1 MVAPRF
7 VNQPYLHV
15 VDTSRFFQSAQII
28 NDPPAHIAGITI
40 KDWTSFMASSSKAA
54 NEPAAIDPAV
64 IDLNAAHLTLGT
76 AAAKVKILKG
86 INLQIGAGETVG
98 VLGPSGAGK
107 TSLLMVMAGL
117 ETLTKGRI
125 ALAGTDITNMQ
136 EDPLAALRRDMVG
149 IVFQAFRL
157 IPSLTA
163 LQNVSIPLELA
174 GRADAETSAAAAL
187 RSVGLGHRLTHLPDQ
202 MSGGEQQRVAI
213 ARAIAPKP
221 RILLTDEPT
230 GNLDSATGKKVVN
243 ILFKSAHEA
252 GAALVLV
259 THDASL
265 AARCSR
271 VLEIEDGL
279 IARDTKQW
287 PRPLQTP
294 AEITAKP

>member
-1 MVAPRF
+1 
-7 VNQPYLHV
+7 
-15 VDTSRFFQSAQII
+15 
-28 NDPPAHIAGITI
+28 
-40 KDWTSFMASSSKAA
+40 MASSSKAA
-54 NEPAAIDPAV
+54 NEPATIDPAV

-98 VLGPSGAGK
+98 S
-107 TSLLMVMAGL
+107 
-117 ETLTKGRI
+117 LTKGRI

-221 RILLTDEPT
+221 RILLADEPT
-230 GNLDSATGKKVVN
+230 GNLDSATGEKVVN
-243 ILFKSAHEA
+243 ILFKSAQEA

-279 IARDTKQW
+279 IAGDTKQ
-287 PRPLQTP
+287 
-294 AEITAKP
+294 

>member
-1 MVAPRF
+1 MGKSDFPER
-7 VNQPYLHV
+7 
-15 VDTSRFFQSAQII
+15 
-28 NDPPAHIAGITI
+28 AHFLLPTRPDFGATI
-40 KDWTSFMASSSKAA
+40 KNWTISMPSSSTPPSSRPSSSKAA
-54 NEPAAIDPAV
+54 KSDEVAVQPV
-64 IDLNAAHLTLGT
+64 IDLNAAHLTLGN
-76 AAAKVKILKG
+76 AAAIVKILKG

-125 ALAGTDITNMQ
+125 ALAGTDITRMP
-136 EDPLAALRRDMVG
+136 EDPLAALRRDLVG

-163 LQNVSIPLELA
+163 LQNVAIPLELA
-174 GRADAETSAAAAL
+174 GRPDAEAIASAAL
-187 RSVGLGHRLTHLPDQ
+187 KSVGLGHRMTHLPDQ

-221 RILLTDEPT
+221 RILLADEPT
-230 GNLDSATGKKVVN
+230 GNLDSATSEKVVN
-243 ILFKSAHEA
+243 TLFKSAQDA

-259 THDASL
+259 THDAAL

-271 VLEIEDGL
+271 VLQIEDGV
-279 IARDTKQW
+279 IAGDTK
-287 PRPLQTP
+287 
-294 AEITAKP
+294 K

>member
-1 MVAPRF
+1 
-7 VNQPYLHV
+7 
-15 VDTSRFFQSAQII
+15 
-28 NDPPAHIAGITI
+28 
-40 KDWTSFMASSSKAA
+40 MASSSKAA
-54 NEPAAIDPAV
+54 IDPTI
-64 IDLNAAHLTLGT
+64 IDLDAAHLTLGT

-117 ETLTKGRI
+117 ETLTTGSI
-125 ALAGTDITNMQ
+125 SLAGTDITNMQ

-174 GRADAETSAAAAL
+174 GHTDAETSAAAAL

-221 RILLTDEPT
+221 RILLADEPT
-230 GNLDSATGKKVVN
+230 GNLDSATGEKVVN
-243 ILFKSAHEA
+243 ILFKSAQEA

-265 AARCSR
+265 ATRCSR

-279 IARDTKQW
+279 LAGDTKQ
-287 PRPLQTP
+287 
-294 AEITAKP
+294 